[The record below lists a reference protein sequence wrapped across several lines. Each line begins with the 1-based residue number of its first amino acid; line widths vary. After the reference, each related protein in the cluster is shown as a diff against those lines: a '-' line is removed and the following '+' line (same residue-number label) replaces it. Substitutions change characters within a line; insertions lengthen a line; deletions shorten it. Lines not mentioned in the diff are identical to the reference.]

1 MCLSYKLWVTS
12 FSASKMFVSRI
23 EDCFSVLGDFIFIGV
38 RIRAYDLFTIILPGS
53 GRGEREKLWVASFSA
68 FTMFISV
75 TIVSITEDSSL

>member
-1 MCLSYKLWVTS
+1 VCLSYKLWVTS

-53 GRGEREKLWVASFSA
+53 GRGERERNSGSHHFLPLQCSFQ
-68 FTMFISV
+68 
-75 TIVSITEDSSL
+75 